1 MRVTK
6 PFFSARF
13 NPAPSI
19 RHDSLNL
26 TGFAGVVLFSA
37 YLNSV
42 GVIQRLRQKAHGL
55 PRIGD
60 YPVFSLLLLLLLFI
74 ASGGERPAHLT
85 YFASDALL
93 ARMAWLK
100 RIPSSPT
107 ISRFFAGCRKAIV
120 TIIVELNLEFV
131 IGCIHR
137 LGVYSTLTLDL
148 DGTVVSTRGHQERT
162 RKGYNPI
169 RRGARSYRPL
179 TVHLGEL
186 GQFLAVLNRPGDVPD
201 NDAAVNLM
209 RKVIRRLKS
218 EFSGARI
225 RVRQDSAFF
234 DDKLLRMYEAEGVR
248 YVVVAKMYEDLALI
262 VKNRKSWTEIRD
274 GVDAFEFCWK
284 MKSWSEAR
292 DFVAYRFHLSE
303 REIAKRKG
311 EQLDLFRP
319 NDPEYRYMLF
329 CHDFPHGE
337 MLMEEM
343 HTFYAGR
350 GGQEK
355 DIGELKSGF
364 FFDVLPSRKYSGNS
378 LWQQLSVLAYNTM
391 VGFATEVVFGATRRI
406 ANKKVTRLFKTQA
419 SQTLRFMHVC
429 VPGQLI
435 NESGRAT
442 LRLPESRARCA
453 DWSRFN
459 KRIQEIEARWRRKTH
474 RQVASF

>member
-1 MRVTK
+1 MRVIK
-6 PFFSARF
+6 PFLSRQF

-26 TGFAGVVLFSA
+26 TGFAGIVLFSA

-42 GVIQRLRQKAHGL
+42 GVIGKLREKSLGL
-55 PRIGD
+55 PKVGD
-60 YPVFSLLLLLLLFI
+60 YPVFSILLLLLLFI
-74 ASGGERPAHLT
+74 AGGGERPAHLA
-85 YFASDALL
+85 YFSSDALL

-107 ISRFFAGCRKAIV
+107 ISRFFALCRKTIV
-120 TIIVELNLEFV
+120 KSIVELNIEFV

-137 LGVYSTLTLDL
+137 LGVCGTLTLDL

-179 TVHLGEL
+179 TVHLAEL
-186 GQFLAVLNRPGDVPD
+186 GQFLTVTNRPGNVPD
-201 NDAAVNLM
+201 NDAAVSLM

-218 EFSGARI
+218 EFPGVRI

-234 DDKLLRMYEAEGVR
+234 DNKLLRMYEAEGVR
-248 YVVVAKMYEDLALI
+248 YVVVAKMYEDLSLI
-262 VKNRKSWTEIRD
+262 VKNRKRWTEIRD

-284 MKSWSEAR
+284 MKSWSDAR
-292 DFVAYRFHLSE
+292 DFAAYRFRLSE
-303 REIAKRKG
+303 KEITKRKG

-337 MLMEEM
+337 VPLEEL

-350 GGQEK
+350 CGQEK

-364 FFDVLPSRKYSGNS
+364 FFDVLPSRKYSANS
-378 LWQQLSVLAYNTM
+378 LWQQLAVLAYNTM
-391 VGFATEVVFGATRRI
+391 VGFATEVVCGAERRP
-406 ANKKVTRLFKTQA
+406 ATAKVTRLFTTRTA
-419 SQTLRFMHVC
+419 QTLRFLHIC

-435 NESGRAT
+435 NDSGRST
-442 LRLPESRARCA
+442 LRLPESRARRT
-453 DWSRFN
+453 DWDRFSS
-459 KRIQEIEARWRRKTH
+459 RIQKIETRRNQKKR
-474 RQVASF
+474 RQAA

>member
-6 PFFSARF
+6 PFFSRQF

-26 TGFAGVVLFSA
+26 TGFSGIVLFSA
-37 YLNSV
+37 YLDSV
-42 GVIQRLRQKAHGL
+42 GLIRRLREKSLGL
-55 PRIGD
+55 PRVGD
-60 YPVFSLLLLLLLFI
+60 YPVFSLLLLMLLFI
-74 ASGGERPAHLT
+74 ASGGERPAHLA

-107 ISRFFAGCRKAIV
+107 ISRFFALCRKAIV
-120 TIIVELNLEFV
+120 KSIVELNLEFV
-131 IGCIHR
+131 IGCVHR
-137 LGVYSTLTLDL
+137 LGVSGTLTLDL

-179 TVHLGEL
+179 TIHLAEL
-186 GQFLAVLNRPGDVPD
+186 GQFLSVLNRPGDVPD

-209 RKVIRRLKS
+209 RQVIRRLKS
-218 EFSGARI
+218 EFPGVRI

-234 DDKLLRMYEAEGVR
+234 DNKLLRMYEAEDVR

-262 VKNRKSWTEIRD
+262 VKNRKLWSKVRE

-284 MKSWSEAR
+284 MKSWCDAR
-292 DFVAYRFHLSE
+292 DFVAYRFRLSDK
-303 REIAKRKG
+303 EIAKRKG

-319 NDPEYRYMLF
+319 NDPLYRYMLF
-329 CHDFPHGE
+329 CHNFPHGE
-337 MLMEEM
+337 MPLEEM

-364 FFDVLPSRKYSGNS
+364 FFDVLPSRKYSANS

-391 VGFATEVVFGATRRI
+391 VGFATEVVFGAKRR
-406 ANKKVTRLFKTQA
+406 AATAKVTRLFKTKAAQ
-419 SQTLRFMHVC
+419 SLRFMHIC

-435 NESGRAT
+435 NESGRST
-442 LRLPESRARCA
+442 LRLPESRARIS
-453 DWSRFN
+453 DWNRFSS
-459 KRIQEIEARWRRKTH
+459 RIQEIETRWKQKSRR
-474 RQVASF
+474 QAA